1 MTSNTGAF
9 WMPFTAARQFNNQ
22 PKMIES
28 AQGMHY
34 TTDDGREIID
44 GTAGLWCCNAGHSRP
59 EILEAVT
66 KQIKKLDYAPSFQLG
81 HPIAFELAERLV
93 ELSPDTLDHVFFTN
107 SGSESV
113 DTALKI
119 ALAYQ
124 QLRGKGQKQR
134 LIGREKGYHGTGFGG
149 ISVGGLANNRKFFGN
164 ALPTDHMSHTLNP
177 DNAFSRGLPEANPN
191 QLAELESIIALH
203 DASTIAA
210 VIVEPVVGSAGVIVP
225 PQGYLKKLREICT
238 AHDILLIF
246 DEVITGF
253 GRIGSAFAAQ
263 EFDVV
268 PDIMTTAKALTS
280 GVIPMG
286 AVFVSNEIHETFMK
300 GPENA
305 IELFHGYTY
314 SGHPVA
320 AAAALA
326 CLDIYAKDNL
336 FANSKLMS
344 QHFEDTAHG
353 LANCANVKDVRNYGL
368 MAAIELN
375 SRPESPGT
383 RAFEVFNKC
392 FFEKDILIRVTADVI
407 ALSPPLI
414 ASKDEIT
421 QLFNRLAEAIN
432 ETE

>member
-1 MTSNTGAF
+1 MTSNSNAF
-9 WMPFTAARQFNNQ
+9 WMPFTATRQFQNQ

-28 AQGMHY
+28 AEGMYY
-34 TTDDGREIID
+34 TTDDGRRIID

-59 EILEAVT
+59 EIVEAVSS
-66 KQIKKLDYAPSFQLG
+66 QIKKLDYAPSFQLG

-93 ELSPDTLDHVFFTN
+93 ALSPDGLDHVFFTN

-124 QLRGKGQKQR
+124 QLRGQGQKQK

-149 ISVGGLANNRKFFGN
+149 ISVGGLANNKRFFGN
-164 ALPTDHMSHTLNP
+164 ALPSDHLSHTLNP
-177 DNAFSRGLPEANPN
+177 ENAFSRGLPDANPN
-191 QLAELESIIALH
+191 QLADFESIIALH
-203 DASTIAA
+203 GAATIAA

-225 PQGYLKKLREICT
+225 PKGYLKRLRELCT
-238 AHDILLIF
+238 ANDILLIF
-246 DEVITGF
+246 DEVITAY

-263 EFDVV
+263 EFDVL
-268 PDIMTTAKALTS
+268 PDIITTAKALTS
-280 GVIPMG
+280 GVVPMG

-326 CLDIYAKDNL
+326 CLDIYEKEKL
-336 FANSKLMS
+336 FEHSGAIS
-344 QHFEDTAHG
+344 QHFEDAAHG
-353 LANCANVKDVRNYGL
+353 LANCANVKDVRNYGM
-368 MAAIELN
+368 MAAIELT
-375 SRPESPGT
+375 PGTDGIGT

-414 ASKDEIT
+414 ASEEDIT
-421 QLFNRLAEAIN
+421 QLFSRLAEAIN